1 MKPSELRTLYKKEL
15 REIYTSSEIDAIF
28 FRVAEELTGQ
38 SRMLFSIGLDQEWP
52 EEDLKKDL
60 FILWLMQLKE
70 AKPIQYILGE
80 TEFYGMRF
88 FVNSHVLIPRPETEE
103 LVEWILEE
111 TPDEPIQILDVGTGS
126 GCIPVVLKSRLP
138 KAEVSGLDFS
148 KAALEVAQ
156 TNAEYHNL
164 EVNFLE
170 FDFLKGDFNTVPR
183 ADIIVS
189 NPPYIAE
196 CEAAQI
202 DENVKRYEPS
212 EALFVGD
219 EDPLLFYRR
228 IIEFSK
234 THLNPEGKI
243 YVEINQHLAG
253 ETETLF
259 KKHFKN
265 VLLKKDISGNYR
277 MLRASH

>member
-1 MKPSELRTLYKKEL
+1 MKPSELRALYGKEL
-15 REIYTSSEIDAIF
+15 KEIYTSSEIDAIF
-28 FRVAEELTGQ
+28 FRIAEELTGQ
-38 SRMLFSIGLDQEWP
+38 SRSLFSMGMDQEWP

-60 FILWLMQLKE
+60 FILWLLQLKE
-70 AKPIQYILGE
+70 AKPIQYVLGE

-103 LVEWILEE
+103 LIEWILEE

-138 KAEVSGLDFS
+138 KAEISGLDFS
-148 KAALEVAQ
+148 EAALEVAK

-164 EVNFLE
+164 QVNFLE
-170 FDFLKGDFNTVPR
+170 FDFLKGDFNSLPK
-183 ADIIVS
+183 ADLIVS

-196 CEAAQI
+196 SEAAKI
-202 DENVKRYEPS
+202 DENVIKHEPA
-212 EALFVGD
+212 EALFVSD

-234 THLNPEGKI
+234 THLNPGGKI
-243 YVEINQHLAG
+243 YVEINQHLAA
-253 ETETLF
+253 ETENLF

-265 VLLKKDISGNYR
+265 VILKKDISANYR